1 MIMNQE
7 SKHMADWK
15 NGTKIARAAGSS
27 RLRRRRRRRRRG
39 VVLLLVIITVAIAVI
54 VSFSFLGAQTTS
66 IGIAQNVDRH
76 TRARAIAESGLA
88 MVISEIDGNLDWRTD
103 HSNGVWASDQS
114 FAGGTFTVSVEDGVD
129 VDGDGVV
136 DGDGDLSNSTDD
148 PVTAS
153 AIATYQG
160 VSHTISAAVYRT
172 NSVLMVVPDAASL
185 TAQQDARRILLE
197 SWRYTV
203 SLISHTASQAEF
215 DTALASTDAVY
226 VIGDVTDTALGT
238 KLTFAPVGLVTELSN
253 PLEVTDELGLGDL
266 PVGSYTNTS
275 VNVTNDTH
283 YITDPYP
290 LGNLVICG
298 SAQDLG
304 RIGKAGDGAVILAIR
319 PGFTQF
325 TLIAY
330 EAGAE
335 LYDSA
340 FVPPGT
346 PAPARRVMLPWG
358 FSGFDFNSLTADGQ
372 TILKRALAWVADG
385 GSVGYFGSDTTPD
398 GSYTIVADVIQ
409 TQIAF
414 RVTLAEAGTLT
425 SISVY
430 LNGVPPKQVRYGL
443 YTDLAGEPDQLVV
456 ESIARETDVNAFKWV
471 TINMPATTL
480 AAGDYWIAFA
490 LDHSNMEFLKK
501 DGGGQV
507 RYKNYDPIPSG
518 YLSAWGA
525 SDFSAAWQIGAF
537 GVFVPDSV
545 LEATQITYAVRWQ
558 EEP

>member
-27 RLRRRRRRRRRG
+27 RLRRRRRG

-160 VSHTISAAVYRT
+160 VSHTITAAIYRT

-203 SLISHTASQAEF
+203 SLISHTATQVQF
-215 DTALASTDAVY
+215 DTALAGTDAVY
-226 VIGDVTDTALGT
+226 VVRDVTDTALGT
-238 KLTFAPVGLVTELSN
+238 KLTFAPVGLVTEMQKSN
-253 PLEVTDELGLGDL
+253 EVTDELGLGNL
-266 PVGSYTNTS
+266 PVGTYTS
-275 VNVTNDTH
+275 AAVNVTNDTH
-283 YITDPYP
+283 YITDSYP
-290 LGNLVICG
+290 TGNLAICG
-298 SAQDLG
+298 SSQNLCKVTKVG
-304 RIGKAGDGAVILAIR
+304 VGAEILALR
-319 PGFTQF
+319 PGSPDITM
-325 TLIAY
+325 IAY

-335 LYDSA
+335 LYDTGP
-340 FVPPGT
+340 VLPGT

-358 FSGFDFNSLTADGQ
+358 DNSFDFNSLTADGQ
-372 TILKRALAWVADG
+372 TILKRSLAWVADG
-385 GSVGYFGSDTTPD
+385 GSAGYFGSDTTPD
-398 GSYTIVADVIQ
+398 GSYTIVGGVIQ
-409 TQIAF
+409 TQIAL

-430 LNGVPPKQVRYGL
+430 LNGVPPKEVRYAL

-471 TINMPATTL
+471 TINMPATVL

-490 LDHSNMEFLKK
+490 LNHSNMEFKKK
-501 DGGGQV
+501 DGGSMI

-525 SDFSAAWQIGAF
+525 SDFSANWQIGAF

-545 LEATQITYAVRWQ
+545 LEATQVTYAVRWQ